1 MFSSTIMSNDI
12 TYYEVRKNGVVLATQ
27 SGLDKQ
33 TIREM
38 RKAGYSVKEVK
49 KDADVRDPDSKRRR

>member
-1 MFSSTIMSNDI
+1 MKNADI
-12 TYYEVRKNGVVLATQ
+12 TYYEVRKNGVVLSTQ

-49 KDADVRDPDSKRRR
+49 KDGRDVSTNA